1 MLSAIQS
8 VHDMGYIH
16 RDIKPSNFVLG
27 AGKGYNQVYL
37 IDFGLGKLHFNLDGT
52 VVEERPN
59 MNFRGTVAYAS
70 LNAHNKL
77 VGLSVYCRIY
87 LAATI
92 SGVGTLCC
100 SSF

>member
-1 MLSAIQS
+1 MLTAIQR

-27 AGKGYNQVYL
+27 TGKGSNQVYL
-37 IDFGLGKLHFNLDGT
+37 IDFGLGKLHLNPDGT
-52 VVEERPN
+52 AVEERKN

-77 VGLSVYCRIY
+77 V
-87 LAATI
+87 T
-92 SGVGTLCC
+92 
-100 SSF
+100 